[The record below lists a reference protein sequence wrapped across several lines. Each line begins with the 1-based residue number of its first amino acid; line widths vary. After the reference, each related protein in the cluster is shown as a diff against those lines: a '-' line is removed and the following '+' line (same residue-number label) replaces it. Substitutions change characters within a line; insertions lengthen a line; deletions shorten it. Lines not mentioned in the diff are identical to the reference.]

1 MANKGYTPTNFIND
15 FDHTYELI
23 VTEQV
28 KR

>member
-1 MANKGYTPTNFIND
+1 MANKGFTPTNFIND
-15 FDHTYELI
+15 FDQTYELI